1 MADRRP
7 PAPHARVHA
16 RPSDSAR
23 SLCGFRDTSRRA
35 HPGRGPEGSPEI
47 GDKRDIVAFVP
58 VPRRFMIRY
67 RFHLSRGANRT
78 MPRKSWSIGG
88 GIGALALIT
97 VVIAL
102 QGCDGNSS
110 PSGNFLAAC
119 ETGCNKEA
127 ACLDASSP
135 NAKSFCVSSC
145 TTANS
150 LMTAQRLPELVDAD
164 QYGQRLHRDANLYKP
179 RSLSQR
185 DSRLSDRRWSGRQ
198 HRR

>member
-1 MADRRP
+1 
-7 PAPHARVHA
+7 
-16 RPSDSAR
+16 
-23 SLCGFRDTSRRA
+23 
-35 HPGRGPEGSPEI
+35 
-47 GDKRDIVAFVP
+47 
-58 VPRRFMIRY
+58 
-67 RFHLSRGANRT
+67 

-150 LMTAQRLPELVDAD
+150 LMTAQNCPNLST
-164 QYGQRLHRDANLYKP
+164 QINMANACIAMPICTNLEAC
-179 RSLSQR
+179 LSAIPGCPT
-185 DSRLSDRRWSGRQ
+185 DGGAGGSTGGDGNMGSGGSAGVGGRGN
-198 HRR
+198 